1 MVRAGC
7 VGIRSLVEANPGK
20 EFAVRC
26 ADEWARLVR
35 EEVPGAEVLHEQV

>member
-1 MVRAGC
+1 M
-7 VGIRSLVEANPGK
+7 EANPGK

-26 ADEWARLVR
+26 ADEWARVVR